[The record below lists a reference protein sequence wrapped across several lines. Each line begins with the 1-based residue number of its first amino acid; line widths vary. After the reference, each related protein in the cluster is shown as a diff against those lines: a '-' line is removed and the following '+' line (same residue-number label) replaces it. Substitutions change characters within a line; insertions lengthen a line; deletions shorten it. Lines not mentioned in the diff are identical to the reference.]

1 MLSASKPSWQQVTA
15 LVSLSASGTVTGFSF
30 VPHSPADLMS
40 PTSMPVRLMALQR
53 SVKPA
58 ASGDAA
64 LRSAIVNVA
73 NYYLRMAEGKTPAEM
88 EAIIWQHDSVNGV
101 DHGES
106 CAAFASLTL
115 ELAAQVV
122 GQQSWVTGGTSY
134 PWPLQKWADVRVDPN
149 PSSPNIISVLQDAE
163 AHGRWHPLGDGYQPQ
178 PGDWVL
184 FDNHVEVVTKHA
196 DGTLYTIGGDSLP
209 NFSVNAHEYPAPL
222 SGDGAV
228 GFVNNGD
235 VPPAAAT
242 AGSGTGVAGA
252 ASTTAAGTASTS
264 SHPATAASAY
274 DSRALPTVPGVA
286 TGASTASASD
296 DPAVPGT
303 PRSVTPVDSTH
314 IAHRT
319 HRDHAPTRSQT
330 PVRHGA
336 TSVRHGATPPRQ
348 AHAGHGSQPKAQ
360 AAETADVPGMDGLS
374 ESATTAQARTSGSA
388 AIPGVAEH
396 QSTASTPYQRHQ
408 PTQMTAPVQGNSSQ
422 QAFIDEIAPG
432 AIATQQKYG
441 VPAAV
446 TIAQAIDES
455 GWGQSQLATQ
465 DNNLFGIKGAGP
477 AGSDSKPTQEYENG
491 QWVTINAGFRVYN
504 DVAQSIDD
512 HGALLATSGYYTRAM
527 ADRNNPDAFA
537 NALTGVYATNPDYG
551 SDLIQLMQQYN
562 LYRYGASGT
571 GAGATADAS
580 GTGAGTRTTHASAP
594 AKATA
599 KPDKPTQPSL
609 PGLMPTASASPK
621 PTPAR
626 STSPSPAPTPT
637 ATTYPTP
644 APTPTGTAGSTPT
657 PAPSRTAGPRPTS
670 TPSAAGR
677 STPAPTPTP
686 TRSTQAAATPAPTPT
701 PTRSTQAAATPAATP
716 TPSRS
721 TQAAATPAATRT
733 PTRSAPATARP
744 RPAPSSTP
752 TRSGPA
758 AAAPAPTPRIP
769 GLGSPAPSTSTP
781 QPRSSRTPQPRTS
794 GTSRA
799 RAART
804 PEPLASRTDD
814 AGWAAGSGIA
824 MAAMTEVRRRTKRA
838 QRGNAVDP
846 DDRPVSTSVSSTLTT
861 FVDRPLPS
869 AQRWPADPDPDQ
881 APVRRYQHRL
891 PTSVKN
897 DFVGM
902 ARGPLLH
909 GELLYRDIADSV
921 GLSWELLAACDW
933 MQCQARPRYSPV
945 HGEKLGARNH
955 DGTIYWSRS
964 EALGQCAV
972 ELVYLADAVYG
983 IDLTTELQL
992 SVADLARVFA
1002 AFRWGALLKRH
1013 RTSAMEF
1020 PYSVAGLTVQH
1031 MNMRWPNIGDPNTP
1045 DKPGARFRK
1054 PFGAV
1059 PIVLSLHYPATV

>member
-609 PGLMPTASASPK
+609 PGLMPTVSASPK

-701 PTRSTQAAATPAATP
+701 PT
-716 TPSRS
+716 RS